1 MQPRKEAGNGPSAY
15 SPPLADA
22 PFASKITLALE
33 SGIVHVARVLPVGG
47 TSSYMSDSSP
57 VAGILEIHD
66 KGYGFLRKPE
76 RGSAPTPQDVFVP
89 PDMIKRN
96 GLRDGVQL
104 SGVSVAN
111 GRGPQLI
118 ELQQVNERAVDLYR
132 DQLPFEELTTINPN
146 RWIKLENGPDKLS
159 SRVIDLMTPIGH
171 GQRGLIVA
179 SPRSGKTMLMQA
191 IADSVLTNSP
201 DTFLMIVLVDER
213 PEEVT
218 DFRQF
223 LAGRG
228 ELWSSSNDQEN
239 ASHVRLS
246 KLVIERA
253 KRLVES
259 GRDVFILM
267 DSITRLGRAFNV
279 GSKGNTMSGGIS
291 SRALEIPRK
300 IFAAARQTEEAGA
313 LTIVAT
319 ALIDTGSRMDEVIFQ
334 EFKGTG
340 NMEIVLDRRLAEAR
354 VYPAIDIEKSGTRR
368 EELLLPKAMLEKVT
382 TIRRGLH
389 GLPVQA
395 QMERL
400 LMILKKFPDNKAAL
414 EQLPSRPAA

>member
-1 MQPRKEAGNGPSAY
+1 
-15 SPPLADA
+15 
-22 PFASKITLALE
+22 
-33 SGIVHVARVLPVGG
+33 
-47 TSSYMSDSSP
+47 MSDSSP

-66 KGYGFLRKPE
+66 KGYGFLRRPE

-96 GLRDGVQL
+96 SLRDGVQL
-104 SGVSVAN
+104 SGVSIAN

-118 ELQQVNERAVDLYR
+118 ELQQVNERSLDLYR

-146 RWIKLENGPDKLS
+146 RWIKLENGADKLS
-159 SRVIDLMTPIGH
+159 SRVMDLMTPIGH

-239 ASHVRLS
+239 ASHVRLAR
-246 KLVIERA
+246 LVIERA

-340 NMEIVLDRRLAEAR
+340 NMEIVLDRRLSEAR

-368 EELLLPKAMLEKVT
+368 EELLLPKAMLDKVT
-382 TIRRGLH
+382 IIRRGLH

-400 LMILKKFPDNKAAL
+400 LMILKKFPDNKTAL
-414 EQLPSRPAA
+414 EQLPARPAA

>member
-1 MQPRKEAGNGPSAY
+1 
-15 SPPLADA
+15 
-22 PFASKITLALE
+22 
-33 SGIVHVARVLPVGG
+33 
-47 TSSYMSDSSP
+47 
-57 VAGILEIHD
+57 
-66 KGYGFLRKPE
+66 
-76 RGSAPTPQDVFVP
+76 
-89 PDMIKRN
+89 MIKRN

-104 SGVSVAN
+104 SGMSIAN

-118 ELQQVNERAVDLYR
+118 ELQQVNDRSLDIFR
-132 DQLPFEELTTINPN
+132 DQIPFEELTTINPN
-146 RWIKLENGPDKLS
+146 RWIQLENGPDKLS
-159 SRVIDLMTPIGH
+159 SRVMDLMTPIGH

-340 NMEIVLDRRLAEAR
+340 NMEIVLDRRLSEAR

-368 EELLLPKAMLEKVT
+368 EELLLPKAMLDKVT

-400 LMILKKFPDNKAAL
+400 LMILKKFNDNKTAL
-414 EQLPSRPAA
+414 EQLPNRPSS

>member
-1 MQPRKEAGNGPSAY
+1 
-15 SPPLADA
+15 
-22 PFASKITLALE
+22 
-33 SGIVHVARVLPVGG
+33 
-47 TSSYMSDSSP
+47 
-57 VAGILEIHD
+57 
-66 KGYGFLRKPE
+66 
-76 RGSAPTPQDVFVP
+76 
-89 PDMIKRN
+89 MIKRN
-96 GLRDGVQL
+96 SLRDGVQL
-104 SGVSVAN
+104 SGVSIAN

-118 ELQQVNERAVDLYR
+118 ELQQVNERSLDLYR

-146 RWIKLENGPDKLS
+146 RWIKLENGADKLS
-159 SRVIDLMTPIGH
+159 ARVMDLMTPIGH

-228 ELWSSSNDQEN
+228 EIWSSSNDQEN
-239 ASHVRLS
+239 ASHVRLA

-259 GRDVFILM
+259 GRDVFILL

-340 NMEIVLDRRLAEAR
+340 NMEIVLDRRLSEAR

-368 EELLLPKAMLEKVT
+368 EELLLKKDMLDKVT
-382 TIRRGLH
+382 LIRRGLH

-400 LMILKKFPDNKAAL
+400 LMILKKFPDNKTAL
-414 EQLPSRPAA
+414 EQLPARPAA

>member
-1 MQPRKEAGNGPSAY
+1 
-15 SPPLADA
+15 
-22 PFASKITLALE
+22 
-33 SGIVHVARVLPVGG
+33 
-47 TSSYMSDSSP
+47 MSDSSP

-104 SGVSVAN
+104 SGLSVAN

-118 ELQQVNERAVDLYR
+118 ELQQVNERAIELYR

-146 RWIKLENGPDKLS
+146 RWIKLENGADKLS
-159 SRVIDLMTPIGH
+159 ARVLDLMTPIGH

-201 DTFLMIVLVDER
+201 DTFVMIVLIDER

-228 ELWSSSNDQEN
+228 EIWSSSNDQEN
-239 ASHVRLS
+239 ASHVRLA

-259 GRDVFILM
+259 GRDVFILL

-354 VYPAIDIEKSGTRR
+354 VYPSIDIEKSGTRR
-368 EELLLPKAMLEKVT
+368 EELLLPKAILDKVT

-400 LMILKKFPDNKAAL
+400 LMILKKFNDNKTAL
-414 EQLPSRPAA
+414 DQLPARPAT

>member
-1 MQPRKEAGNGPSAY
+1 
-15 SPPLADA
+15 
-22 PFASKITLALE
+22 
-33 SGIVHVARVLPVGG
+33 
-47 TSSYMSDSSP
+47 MSDSSP

-66 KGYGFLRKPE
+66 KGYGFLRRPE

-104 SGVSVAN
+104 SGVSIAN
-111 GRGPQLI
+111 GRGPQLV
-118 ELQQVNERAVDLYR
+118 ELQQVNERSLDIYR

-146 RWIKLENGPDKLS
+146 RWIKLENGADKLS
-159 SRVIDLMTPIGH
+159 ARVMDLMTPIGH

-246 KLVIERA
+246 RLVIERA

-259 GRDVFILM
+259 GRDVFILL

-340 NMEIVLDRRLAEAR
+340 NMEIVLDRRLSEAR
-354 VYPAIDIEKSGTRR
+354 VYPSIDIEKSGTRR

-400 LMILKKFPDNKAAL
+400 LMILKKFPDNKSAL

>member
-1 MQPRKEAGNGPSAY
+1 M
-15 SPPLADA
+15 
-22 PFASKITLALE
+22 
-33 SGIVHVARVLPVGG
+33 LPVGG
-47 TSSYMSDSSP
+47 TFSTMSDSSP

-66 KGYGFLRKPE
+66 KGYGFLRRPE

-104 SGVSVAN
+104 SGVSIAN
-111 GRGPQLI
+111 GRGPQLV
-118 ELQQVNERAVDLYR
+118 ELQQVNERSLDLYR

-146 RWIKLENGPDKLS
+146 RWLKLENGADKLS
-159 SRVIDLMTPIGH
+159 SRVMDLMTPIGH

-201 DTFLMIVLVDER
+201 DTFLMIVLIDER

-368 EELLLPKAMLEKVT
+368 EELLLPKAILEKVT
-382 TIRRGLH
+382 IIRRGLH

-400 LMILKKFPDNKAAL
+400 LMILKKFPDNKTAL
-414 EQLPSRPAA
+414 EQLPARPTT

>member
-1 MQPRKEAGNGPSAY
+1 MRKYRLSAVRF
-15 SPPLADA
+15 L
-22 PFASKITLALE
+22 
-33 SGIVHVARVLPVGG
+33 
-47 TSSYMSDSSP
+47 MSDSSP

-66 KGYGFLRKPE
+66 KGYGFLRRPE

-104 SGVSVAN
+104 SGISIAN
-111 GRGPQLI
+111 GRGPQLV
-118 ELQQVNERAVDLYR
+118 ELQQINERAIDIYR

-146 RWIKLENGPDKLS
+146 RWIRLETRADRLS
-159 SRVIDLMTPIGH
+159 ARVMDLMTPIGH
-171 GQRGLIVA
+171 GQRGLIVS

-191 IADSVLTNSP
+191 IAEAVLTNSP
-201 DTFLMIVLVDER
+201 DTLLMIVLIDER

-368 EELLLPKAMLEKVT
+368 EELLLPKAVLDKVT

-400 LMILKKFPDNKAAL
+400 LMILKKFNDNKSAL
-414 EQLPSRPAA
+414 EQLPARPAV

>member
-1 MQPRKEAGNGPSAY
+1 MEG
-15 SPPLADA
+15 
-22 PFASKITLALE
+22 
-33 SGIVHVARVLPVGG
+33 GIGELREVLPVGG
-47 TSSYMSDSSP
+47 TFSLMSDSSP

-96 GLRDGVQL
+96 ALRDGVQL
-104 SGVSVAN
+104 SGMSVSN

-118 ELQQVNERAVDLYR
+118 ELQQVNDRAVDLYR

-146 RWIKLENGPDKLS
+146 RWIKLETGADKLS
-159 SRVIDLMTPIGH
+159 ARVLDLMTPIGH

-191 IADSVLTNSP
+191 IADAVLINSP
-201 DTFLMIVLVDER
+201 DTFVMIVLIDER

-228 ELWSSSNDQEN
+228 EIWSSSNDQEN
-239 ASHVRLS
+239 ASHVRLA

-259 GRDVFILM
+259 GRDVFILL

-291 SRALEIPRK
+291 ARALEIPRK

-354 VYPAIDIEKSGTRR
+354 VYPSIDIEKSGTRR
-368 EELLLPKAMLEKVT
+368 EELLLPKAILDKVT
-382 TIRRGLH
+382 IIRRGLH

-400 LMILKKFPDNKAAL
+400 LMILKKFPDNKTAL
-414 EQLPSRPAA
+414 EQLPARPAT

>member
-1 MQPRKEAGNGPSAY
+1 
-15 SPPLADA
+15 
-22 PFASKITLALE
+22 
-33 SGIVHVARVLPVGG
+33 
-47 TSSYMSDSSP
+47 MSDSSP

-66 KGYGFLRKPE
+66 KGYGFLRRPE

-104 SGVSVAN
+104 SGVSIAN
-111 GRGPQLI
+111 GRGPQLV
-118 ELQQVNERAVDLYR
+118 ELQQINERGIDIYR

-146 RWIKLENGPDKLS
+146 RRIKLETSADKLS
-159 SRVIDLMTPIGH
+159 ARVLDLMTPIGH

-191 IADSVLTNSP
+191 IADAVLINSP
-201 DTFLMIVLVDER
+201 DTFVMIVLVDER

-253 KRLVES
+253 KRLVEA

-267 DSITRLGRAFNV
+267 DSITRLGRAFNQ

-340 NMEIVLDRRLAEAR
+340 NMEIVLDRRLSEAR

-368 EELLLPKAMLEKVT
+368 EELLLPKAILEKVT

-400 LMILKKFPDNKAAL
+400 LMILKKFPDNKSAL
-414 EQLPSRPAA
+414 EQLPSRPPA

>member
-1 MQPRKEAGNGPSAY
+1 
-15 SPPLADA
+15 
-22 PFASKITLALE
+22 
-33 SGIVHVARVLPVGG
+33 
-47 TSSYMSDSSP
+47 
-57 VAGILEIHD
+57 
-66 KGYGFLRKPE
+66 
-76 RGSAPTPQDVFVP
+76 
-89 PDMIKRN
+89 MIKRN
-96 GLRDGVQL
+96 SLRDGVQL
-104 SGVSVAN
+104 SGVSIAN

-118 ELQQVNERAVDLYR
+118 ELQQVNERSLDLYR

-146 RWIKLENGPDKLS
+146 RWIKLENGADKLS
-159 SRVIDLMTPIGH
+159 ARVMDLMTPIGH

-239 ASHVRLS
+239 ASHVRLA

-340 NMEIVLDRRLAEAR
+340 NMEIVLDRRLSEAR

-368 EELLLPKAMLEKVT
+368 EELLLKKDMLDKVT
-382 TIRRGLH
+382 LIRRGLH

-400 LMILKKFPDNKAAL
+400 LMILKKFPDNKTAL
-414 EQLPSRPAA
+414 EQLPARPAA

>member
-1 MQPRKEAGNGPSAY
+1 
-15 SPPLADA
+15 
-22 PFASKITLALE
+22 
-33 SGIVHVARVLPVGG
+33 
-47 TSSYMSDSSP
+47 MSDSSP

-96 GLRDGVQL
+96 ALRDGVQL
-104 SGVSVAN
+104 SGISVAN

-118 ELQQVNERAVDLYR
+118 ELQQVNDRAIDLYR

-146 RWIKLENGPDKLS
+146 RWIQLENGADKLS
-159 SRVIDLMTPIGH
+159 TRVIDLMTPIGH

-179 SPRSGKTMLMQA
+179 SPRTGKTMLMQA
-191 IADSVLTNSP
+191 IADGVLINSP
-201 DTFLMIVLVDER
+201 DTFVMIVLIDER

-228 ELWSSSNDQEN
+228 EIWSSSNDQEN
-239 ASHVRLS
+239 ASHVRLA

-259 GRDVFILM
+259 GRDVFILL

-291 SRALEIPRK
+291 ARALEIPRK

-354 VYPAIDIEKSGTRR
+354 VYPSIDIEKSGTRR
-368 EELLLPKAMLEKVT
+368 EELLLKKDTLDKVT

-389 GLPVQA
+389 GIPTQA
-395 QMERL
+395 QMEYL
-400 LMILKKFPDNKAAL
+400 LKILKQYPDNKSAL
-414 EQLPSRPAA
+414 EKLPSRSVT

>member
-1 MQPRKEAGNGPSAY
+1 MRE
-15 SPPLADA
+15 
-22 PFASKITLALE
+22 
-33 SGIVHVARVLPVGG
+33 VLPVGG
-47 TSSYMSDSSP
+47 ACPPVSFPMSDSSP

-66 KGYGFLRKPE
+66 KGYGFLRRPE

-104 SGVSVAN
+104 SGMSISN
-111 GRGPQLI
+111 GRGPQLV
-118 ELQQVNERAVDLYR
+118 ELQQINERGIDLYR

-146 RWIKLENGPDKLS
+146 RRIQLETHGDKLS
-159 SRVIDLMTPIGH
+159 ARVLDLMTPIGH

-191 IADSVLTNSP
+191 IADAVLINSP
-201 DTFLMIVLVDER
+201 DTFVMIVLIDER

-259 GRDVFILM
+259 GRDVFILL

-368 EELLLPKAMLEKVT
+368 EELLLPKALLDKVT

-400 LMILKKFPDNKAAL
+400 LMILKKFPDNKSAL
-414 EQLPSRPAA
+414 EQLPARPVS

>member
-1 MQPRKEAGNGPSAY
+1 
-15 SPPLADA
+15 
-22 PFASKITLALE
+22 
-33 SGIVHVARVLPVGG
+33 VLPVGG
-47 TSSYMSDSSP
+47 TFSTMSDSSP

-66 KGYGFLRKPE
+66 KGYGFLRRPE

-96 GLRDGVQL
+96 SLRDGVQL
-104 SGVSVAN
+104 SGVSIAN

-118 ELQQVNERAVDLYR
+118 ELQQVNERSLDLYR

-146 RWIKLENGPDKLS
+146 RWIKLENGADKLS

-239 ASHVRLS
+239 ASHVRLAR
-246 KLVIERA
+246 LVIERA

-340 NMEIVLDRRLAEAR
+340 NMEIVLDRRLSEAR

-368 EELLLPKAMLEKVT
+368 EELLLPKAMLDKVT
-382 TIRRGLH
+382 IIRRGLH

-400 LMILKKFPDNKAAL
+400 LMILKKFPDNKSAL
-414 EQLPSRPAA
+414 EQLPARPAA

>member
-1 MQPRKEAGNGPSAY
+1 
-15 SPPLADA
+15 
-22 PFASKITLALE
+22 
-33 SGIVHVARVLPVGG
+33 
-47 TSSYMSDSSP
+47 MSDSSP

-66 KGYGFLRKPE
+66 KGYGFLRRPE

-96 GLRDGVQL
+96 ALRDGVQL
-104 SGVSVAN
+104 SGVSVSN

-118 ELQQVNERAVDLYR
+118 ELQQVNERAIDLYR

-146 RWIKLENGPDKLS
+146 RWIKLETGADKLS
-159 SRVIDLMTPIGH
+159 ARVLDLMTPIGH

-191 IADSVLTNSP
+191 IADAVLINSP
-201 DTFLMIVLVDER
+201 DTFVMIVLIDER

-228 ELWSSSNDQEN
+228 EIWSSSNDQEN
-239 ASHVRLS
+239 ASHVRLA

-259 GRDVFILM
+259 GRDVFILL

-291 SRALEIPRK
+291 ARALEIPRR

-319 ALIDTGSRMDEVIFQ
+319 ALVDTNSRMDEVIFQ

-354 VYPAIDIEKSGTRR
+354 VYPSIDIEKSGTRR
-368 EELLLPKAMLEKVT
+368 EELLLPKAILDKVT

-400 LMILKKFPDNKAAL
+400 LMILKKFPDNKSAL
-414 EQLPSRPAA
+414 EQLPARPAT

>member
-1 MQPRKEAGNGPSAY
+1 
-15 SPPLADA
+15 
-22 PFASKITLALE
+22 
-33 SGIVHVARVLPVGG
+33 
-47 TSSYMSDSSP
+47 
-57 VAGILEIHD
+57 
-66 KGYGFLRKPE
+66 
-76 RGSAPTPQDVFVP
+76 
-89 PDMIKRN
+89 MIKRN

-104 SGVSVAN
+104 AGVSIAN
-111 GRGPQLI
+111 GRGPQLV
-118 ELQQVNERAVDLYR
+118 ELQQINERAIEIYR

-146 RWIKLENGPDKLS
+146 RWIKLETRPDKLS
-159 SRVIDLMTPIGH
+159 ARVMDLMTPIGH

-191 IADSVLTNSP
+191 IADAVLTNSP
-201 DTFLMIVLVDER
+201 DTFLMIVLIDER

-340 NMEIVLDRRLAEAR
+340 NMEIVLDRRLSEAR

-400 LMILKKFPDNKAAL
+400 LMILKKFNDNKTAL
-414 EQLPSRPAA
+414 DQLPARPAS

>member
-1 MQPRKEAGNGPSAY
+1 
-15 SPPLADA
+15 
-22 PFASKITLALE
+22 
-33 SGIVHVARVLPVGG
+33 
-47 TSSYMSDSSP
+47 MSDSSP

-104 SGVSVAN
+104 SGVSIAN

-118 ELQQVNERAVDLYR
+118 ELQQVNDRSLDIFR

-146 RWIKLENGPDKLS
+146 RWVQLENGADKLS
-159 SRVIDLMTPIGH
+159 SRVMDLMTPIGH

-253 KRLVES
+253 KRLVEA

-340 NMEIVLDRRLAEAR
+340 NMEIVLDRRLSEAR

-368 EELLLPKAMLEKVT
+368 EELLLPKAMLEKIT

-400 LMILKKFPDNKAAL
+400 LMILKKFPDNKTAL
-414 EQLPSRPAA
+414 EQLPARPST

>member
-1 MQPRKEAGNGPSAY
+1 
-15 SPPLADA
+15 
-22 PFASKITLALE
+22 
-33 SGIVHVARVLPVGG
+33 
-47 TSSYMSDSSP
+47 MSDSSP

-66 KGYGFLRKPE
+66 KGYGFLRRPE

-104 SGVSVAN
+104 SGVSIAN
-111 GRGPQLI
+111 GRGPQLV
-118 ELQQVNERAVDLYR
+118 ELQQINDRAIDIYR

-146 RWIKLENGPDKLS
+146 RRIKLETTGDKLS
-159 SRVIDLMTPIGH
+159 ARVLDLMTPIGH

-191 IADSVLTNSP
+191 IADAVLINSP
-201 DTFLMIVLVDER
+201 DTFVMIVLIDER

-253 KRLVES
+253 KRLVEA

-267 DSITRLGRAFNV
+267 DSITRLGRAFNQ

-319 ALIDTGSRMDEVIFQ
+319 ALIETGSRMDEVIFQ

-340 NMEIVLDRRLAEAR
+340 NMEIVLDRRLSEAR

-368 EELLLPKAMLEKVT
+368 EELLLPKAILDKVT

-400 LMILKKFPDNKAAL
+400 LMILKKFPDNKTAL
-414 EQLPSRPAA
+414 EQLPARPAA

>member
-1 MQPRKEAGNGPSAY
+1 
-15 SPPLADA
+15 
-22 PFASKITLALE
+22 
-33 SGIVHVARVLPVGG
+33 
-47 TSSYMSDSSP
+47 MSDSSP

-66 KGYGFLRKPE
+66 KGYGFLRRPE

-118 ELQQVNERAVDLYR
+118 ELQKVNERSLDLYR

-146 RWIKLENGPDKLS
+146 RWLKLENGADKLS
-159 SRVIDLMTPIGH
+159 SRVMDLMTPIGH

-179 SPRSGKTMLMQA
+179 SPRSGKTMLLQA

-201 DTFLMIVLVDER
+201 DTFLMIVLIDER

-246 KLVIERA
+246 RLVIERA

-259 GRDVFILM
+259 GRDVFILL

-340 NMEIVLDRRLAEAR
+340 NMEIVLDRRLSEAR

-368 EELLLPKAMLEKVT
+368 EELLLPKAILDKVT
-382 TIRRGLH
+382 IIRRGLH

-400 LMILKKFPDNKAAL
+400 LMILKKFPDNKTAL
-414 EQLPSRPAA
+414 EQLPTRPAA

>member
-1 MQPRKEAGNGPSAY
+1 
-15 SPPLADA
+15 
-22 PFASKITLALE
+22 
-33 SGIVHVARVLPVGG
+33 
-47 TSSYMSDSSP
+47 MSDSSP

-66 KGYGFLRKPE
+66 KGYGYLRRPE

-96 GLRDGVQL
+96 ALRDGVQL
-104 SGVSVAN
+104 SGVSVSN

-118 ELQQVNERAVDLYR
+118 ELQQVNERAIDLYR

-146 RWIKLENGPDKLS
+146 RWIKLENGADKLS
-159 SRVIDLMTPIGH
+159 TRVLDLMTPIGH
-171 GQRGLIVA
+171 GQRGLIVS

-191 IADSVLTNSP
+191 IADGVLINSP
-201 DTFLMIVLVDER
+201 DTFVMIVLIDER

-228 ELWSSSNDQEN
+228 EIWSSSNDQEN
-239 ASHVRLS
+239 ASHVRLA

-259 GRDVFILM
+259 GRDVFIL
-267 DSITRLGRAFNV
+267 
-279 GSKGNTMSGGIS
+279 
-291 SRALEIPRK
+291 
-300 IFAAARQTEEAGA
+300 
-313 LTIVAT
+313 
-319 ALIDTGSRMDEVIFQ
+319 
-334 EFKGTG
+334 
-340 NMEIVLDRRLAEAR
+340 LDRRLAEAR
-354 VYPAIDIEKSGTRR
+354 VYPSIDIEKSGTRR
-368 EELLLPKAMLEKVT
+368 EELLLPKGILDKVT

-400 LMILKKFPDNKAAL
+400 LMILKKFPDNKSAL
-414 EQLPSRPAA
+414 EQLPARPAT